1 LQKKNILIKQENI
14 MEKNFIDKI
23 DNLIEKHH
31 LLKHSFYKAWNA
43 GELPKETIREY
54 AAQYFQH
61 VSLFP
66 RYLSAIHSNC
76 DDIKTRQLLLE
87 NLNEEEQGKENHPEL
102 WMRFSEGM
110 GNTRKNVNETVPM
123 KETEE
128 LVKIFKKLSKSEKYH
143 IGLAALYCYESM
155 QPEISETKKDGLQKF
170 YDIKDEDTLKFFT
183 VHMHADKWHRKVV
196 RNVIK
201 RVADSKTKQNEITN
215 SVEGALGALNNFLT
229 GMERVYC

>member
-1 LQKKNILIKQENI
+1 
-14 MEKNFIDKI
+14 MEKSFIDKI
-23 DNLIEKHH
+23 DNLIEKNH
-31 LLKHSFYKAWNA
+31 LLNHSFYKAWNA

-102 WMRFSEGM
+102 WMRFAEGM
-110 GNTRKNVNETVPM
+110 GNTRKNINETVPIR
-123 KETEE
+123 ETEE
-128 LVKIFKKLSKSEKYH
+128 LVKTFKKLSKSEKYH

-170 YDIKDEDTLKFFT
+170 YGIKDEKTLKFFT
-183 VHMHADKWHRKVV
+183 VHMHADKWHREVV
-196 RNVIK
+196 RNLLIELS
-201 RVADSKTKQNEITN
+201 DTKEKQEEILEA
-215 SVEGALGALNNFLT
+215 VDGALIALNNFLS
-229 GMERVYC
+229 GMEREYC

>member
-1 LQKKNILIKQENI
+1 
-14 MEKNFIDKI
+14 MEKKFIDRI
-23 DNLIEKHH
+23 DNMIEEKH
-31 LLKHSFYKAWNA
+31 LLNHSFYKAWGA

-76 DDIKTRQLLLE
+76 EDIKIRQLLLE

-102 WMRFSEGM
+102 WMRFAEGM
-110 GNTRKNVNETVPM
+110 GNTRKNVNETAPI

-128 LVKIFKKLSKSEKYH
+128 LVKTFKRLSKSEKHH

-155 QPEISETKKDGLQKF
+155 QPEISETKKNGLQKF
-170 YDIKDEDTLKFFT
+170 YNINDEDTLKFFT

-196 RNVIK
+196 RNIIK
-201 RVADSKTKQNEITN
+201 KVSDSKSKQNEITN
-215 SVEGALGALNNFLT
+215 SVEAALDSLNNFLT

>member
-1 LQKKNILIKQENI
+1 
-14 MEKNFIDKI
+14 MEKKFIDKI

-31 LLKHSFYKAWNA
+31 LLNHSFYKAWNA

-102 WMRFSEGM
+102 WMRFAEGM
-110 GNTRKNVNETVPM
+110 GNTRKNVNEISPI

-143 IGLAALYCYESM
+143 IGLGALYCYESM

-170 YDIKDEDTLKFFT
+170 YDINDEDTLKFFT

-196 RNVIK
+196 RNIIK
-201 RVADSKTKQNEITN
+201 KVADSKSKQNEITA
-215 SVEGALGALNNFLT
+215 SVESALGALNNFLT

>member
-1 LQKKNILIKQENI
+1 MGKK
-14 MEKNFIDKI
+14 FIDRI
-23 DNLIEKHH
+23 DNMIEEKH
-31 LLKHSFYKAWNA
+31 LLNHSFYKAWSA

-102 WMRFSEGM
+102 WMRFAEGM

-170 YDIKDEDTLKFFT
+170 YNINDENTLKFFT

-196 RNVIK
+196 RNIIK
-201 RVADSKTKQNEITN
+201 KVADSKSKQNEITN
-215 SVEGALGALNNFLT
+215 SVERALGALNNFLT